1 MVGIIINIYQFQVFG
16 NVRALVI
23 EFHIYIA
30 NETYLFQ
37 KFEKIGYPFETYG
50 LIGHSENMVEF
61 IGQKELFSINF
72 S

>member
-1 MVGIIINIYQFQVFG
+1 M
-16 NVRALVI
+16 
-23 EFHIYIA
+23 A

-37 KFEKIGYPFETYG
+37 KFKKLGYTFETYG
-50 LIGHSENMVEF
+50 FIGHSENRVEF